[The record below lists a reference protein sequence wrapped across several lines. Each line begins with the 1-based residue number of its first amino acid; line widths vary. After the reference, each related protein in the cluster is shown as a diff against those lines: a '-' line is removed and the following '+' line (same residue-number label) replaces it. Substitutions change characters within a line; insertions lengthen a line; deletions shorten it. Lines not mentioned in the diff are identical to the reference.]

1 MSSCCSRFITFQALG
16 FEDVRNDNKFKLFK
30 HGKCVYMFRVL
41 DCGGARGEGL
51 WERGLGHVR
60 AQTVFLLFVSLSFL
74 PRHQS

>member
-1 MSSCCSRFITFQALG
+1 MFGMIISLSCLNMES
-16 FEDVRNDNKFKLFK
+16 
-30 HGKCVYMFRVL
+30 VYTCFG
-41 DCGGARGEGL
+41 CWAGGGARGEGL